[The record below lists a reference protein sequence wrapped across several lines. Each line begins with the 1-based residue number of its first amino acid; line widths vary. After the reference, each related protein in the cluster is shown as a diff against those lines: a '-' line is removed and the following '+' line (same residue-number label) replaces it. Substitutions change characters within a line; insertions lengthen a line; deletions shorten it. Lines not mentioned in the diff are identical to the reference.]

1 MNNTRAKKA
10 LSGKWNPKP
19 LNPPQV
25 NLRDMD
31 NITRSAESIR
41 YSVLNVEYWLSPN
54 GCGREW
60 LRHVLRV
67 ALFLAAPV
75 LLLAPL
81 ISLFLVSL
89 LKWSVLLASIAWKL
103 IVLITLVVAGIIVT
117 GFNWVV
123 LRVLMLAR
131 R

>member
-1 MNNTRAKKA
+1 
-10 LSGKWNPKP
+10 
-19 LNPPQV
+19 
-25 NLRDMD
+25 
-31 NITRSAESIR
+31 
-41 YSVLNVEYWLSPN
+41 
-54 GCGREW
+54 
-60 LRHVLRV
+60 VLRV

-75 LLLAPL
+75 ILLAPL
-81 ISLFLVSL
+81 ITLLLVSL

-103 IVLITLVVAGIIVT
+103 IVLITLVVVGVIVT

>member
-1 MNNTRAKKA
+1 M
-10 LSGKWNPKP
+10 
-19 LNPPQV
+19 
-25 NLRDMD
+25 
-31 NITRSAESIR
+31 
-41 YSVLNVEYWLSPN
+41 
-54 GCGREW
+54 
-60 LRHVLRV
+60 LRV

-75 LLLAPL
+75 ILLAPL
-81 ISLFLVSL
+81 ITLLLVSL

-103 IVLITLVVAGIIVT
+103 IVLITLVVVGVIVT